1 LTEATL
7 IMLRSAL
14 AVNNS
19 ERQSYRIYQRK
30 LNLPGVAAGGD
41 GAYITAMSFEE
52 QIATFLGRSPRVATS
67 AFIAPG
73 AFVAG
78 DVTIGE
84 EASIWPGCSLRGDI
98 APIAIGAHSNIQDG
112 SVVHVADDL
121 PAIVGE
127 WVTVGHKAIV
137 HACEIGDEVLVG
149 MGAIILDGAKIGR
162 RCIIGANATVT
173 IQSEI
178 PPGSLVLGSPATIKR
193 TLSEAEQAGIRRW
206 AERYVT
212 LSRVYLARTT
222 GGEVVAQRVV
232 S

>member
-1 LTEATL
+1 VIEQRRLCL
-7 IMLRSAL
+7 PRRGVSII
-14 AVNNS
+14 
-19 ERQSYRIYQRK
+19 QSGKCKGIYPQRLK
-30 LNLPGVAAGGD
+30 LPGVAAGGE
-41 GAYITAMSFEE
+41 GAYITSMSFDE
-52 QIATFLGRSPRVATS
+52 QIALFLGRSPRVAPS

-84 EASIWPGCSLRGDI
+84 EASVWPGCSLRGDI
-98 APIAIGAHSNIQDG
+98 APIEVGAHSNIQDG

-149 MGAIILDGAKIGR
+149 MGAIILDGAKVGP

-173 IQSEI
+173 MHSEI
-178 PPGSLVLGSPATIKR
+178 PEGSLVLGSPATIKR
-193 TLSEAEQAGIRRW
+193 TLSEEEQEGIRRW

-212 LSRVYLARTT
+212 LSRIYLARTT
-222 GGEVVAQRVV
+222 GSEVAPRVV

>member
-1 LTEATL
+1 
-7 IMLRSAL
+7 
-14 AVNNS
+14 
-19 ERQSYRIYQRK
+19 
-30 LNLPGVAAGGD
+30 
-41 GAYITAMSFEE
+41 MSFDE
-52 QIATFLGRSPRVATS
+52 QIAMFLGRSPRVAVS

-121 PAIVGE
+121 PAVVGE

-149 MGAIILDGAKIGR
+149 HGSNHLGRSQDRPALDYWRECHGHHAIADSAGVAGSRIACDNQTHTKRRGTGWDSKMGRALRGAV
-162 RCIIGANATVT
+162 A
-173 IQSEI
+173 SL
-178 PPGSLVLGSPATIKR
+178 PGPLQG
-193 TLSEAEQAGIRRW
+193 Q
-206 AERYVT
+206 
-212 LSRVYLARTT
+212 
-222 GGEVVAQRVV
+222 
-232 S
+232 

>member
-1 LTEATL
+1 MT
-7 IMLRSAL
+7 
-14 AVNNS
+14 
-19 ERQSYRIYQRK
+19 
-30 LNLPGVAAGGD
+30 
-41 GAYITAMSFEE
+41 FEE
-52 QIATFLGRSPRVATS
+52 QIAMFLGRSPRLASS

-73 AFVAG
+73 AFLAG

-84 EASIWPGCSLRGDI
+84 EVSIWPGCSLRGDI
-98 APIAIGAHSNIQDG
+98 APIVIGAHSNVQDG
-112 SVVHVADDL
+112 SVVHVADEM

-137 HACEIGDEVLVG
+137 HACEIGDEVLIG

-173 IQSEI
+173 MRTEI
-178 PPGSLVLGSPATIKR
+178 PPGSLVIGSPATVRKA
-193 TLSEAEQAGIRRW
+193 LSEQEQSGIREW

-212 LSRVYLARTT
+212 LSRAYLAYAR
-222 GGEVVAQRVV
+222 GSDAVAQRIV